1 MKYVPIALI
10 LTVLLAACS
19 KEQAPAPSAA
29 SAPSAAD
36 VAAGKLVAE
45 QKCLSCHGLDGKATG
60 PDIPNLAGQKLAYL
74 QSALNGYKTG
84 SRPHAALQQ
93 LSAELSEAD
102 ARNIAAYYASLK
114 PVAPAV
120 AAPADLGK
128 LAAAACT
135 TCHGADGNSKLNGT
149 PSLAGQHPG
158 FLVNA
163 MHAYQS
169 GARDDKIM
177 ATQVGKLDAAGVE
190 KVAMYF
196 ATQTPQANAK
206 AAKGDAKAGEPLS
219 GKCGE
224 CHGKAGHSADDK
236 TPSLAGQDP
245 VYLVKTM
252 KAYRDGSRPHKEMK
266 AMLAGVKDT
275 DLDHIAAFYAAQA
288 PQAAKFTAP
297 ITGKGWA
304 DRCDKC
310 HGPQAD
316 NTALVAPRIDG
327 QPVAYLVKALKDYRE
342 GKRQQSAMHA
352 MGQPLTDQD
361 VQMIADYYSTLAPR

>member
-1 MKYVPIALI
+1 MKHTHLAL
-10 LTVLLAACS
+10 LLAVLLAACS
-19 KEQAPAPSAA
+19 KEPAPVTTTSPTAG
-29 SAPSAAD
+29 D

-45 QKCLSCHGLDGKATG
+45 QKCMSCHGLDGKATG

-102 ARNIAAYYASLK
+102 AHNIAAFYASLK
-114 PVAPAV
+114 PVAPAGGS
-120 AAPADLGK
+120 APADMGK
-128 LAAAACT
+128 LTASTCT
-135 TCHGADGNSKLNGT
+135 TCHGLDGNSKINGT

-163 MHAYQS
+163 MHAYQG

-177 ATQVGKLDAAGVE
+177 ATQVAKLDAASVE
-190 KVAMYF
+190 QIAMFF
-196 ATQTPQANAK
+196 ATQAPLANEK
-206 AAKGDAKAGEPLS
+206 AVKGDAKAGEPLS
-219 GKCGE
+219 GKCGG

-245 VYLVKTM
+245 QYLVKTM
-252 KAYRDGSRPHKEMK
+252 KGYRDGGRKHKEMK
-266 AMLAGVKDT
+266 DMLAGVKDAE
-275 DLDHIAAFYAAQA
+275 LEHIAAFYAVQT
-288 PQAAKFTAP
+288 PQAAKFNAP

-310 HGPQAD
+310 HGPQAE
-316 NTALVAPRIDG
+316 NTTLVAPRIDG

-352 MGQPLTDQD
+352 MGQPLTDAD
-361 VQMIADYYSTLAPR
+361 IQMIADYYSTLAPR